1 MSGHAAAQVDHFVL
15 AAPDLDRACDAFE
28 ATTGVRP
35 AFGGAHA
42 GRGTHNALVAFDNG
56 SYLEIIAPDPA
67 QTPTSM
73 SRPMAQ
79 LPRPT
84 LMHWAVRC
92 SGAAALGARLRA
104 LGWTPTEVRRMSRT
118 PPNAA
123 TLEWELFGL
132 PGHRHGGLVPFFIDW
147 FACPHPAQTSPSV
160 GALLTVRIA
169 LPDPVP
175 LQTLMAELGIDHSV
189 GVAVGEPELTIAF
202 DTRHGAV
209 TYSGRSP
216 AGFTLDR

>member
-1 MSGHAAAQVDHFVL
+1 
-15 AAPDLDRACDAFE
+15 
-28 ATTGVRP
+28 
-35 AFGGAHA
+35 
-42 GRGTHNALVAFDNG
+42 
-56 SYLEIIAPDPA
+56 
-67 QTPTSM
+67 
-73 SRPMAQ
+73 
-79 LPRPT
+79 
-84 LMHWAVRC
+84 
-92 SGAAALGARLRA
+92 
-104 LGWTPTEVRRMSRT
+104 MSRT

-123 TLEWELFGL
+123 NARMGTVRPAG
-132 PGHRHGGLVPFFIDW
+132 PPTTAVSHRFFIDW

-175 LQTLMAELGIDHSV
+175 LQTLMAELGIDDSV